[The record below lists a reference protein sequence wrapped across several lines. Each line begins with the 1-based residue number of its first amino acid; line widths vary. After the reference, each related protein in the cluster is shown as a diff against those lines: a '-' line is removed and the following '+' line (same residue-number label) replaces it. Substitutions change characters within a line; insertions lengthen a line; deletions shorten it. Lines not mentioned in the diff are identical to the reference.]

1 MLRVVSKGFTVLKS
15 LVALSIGVGLSLT
28 GSAGAQEHNFPAMN
42 SFGRFFGIG
51 WSRGYHAGNLDG
63 RFQAVKDRHPANT
76 YGSHALLY
84 PYQPAY
90 EPQRAYASFN
100 QGYAQPSRN
109 IGGDSQPLHSI
120 PQSVSSQANPT
131 PAPPIPPKP
140 LDPPPTWLRPFLKE
154 DVATP
159 EFGSKGTREDMEAT
173 EASPSDLIRPK
184 TSNQA
189 EPPNQ
194 EKPKPSDDD
203 DLLTLSPPLQHVFEA
218 RRNQGS
224 NR

>member
-51 WSRGYHAGNLDG
+51 WSHGYHAGNLDG

-76 YGSHALLY
+76 YGSNALLY
-84 PYQPAY
+84 PDQPGY
-90 EPQRAYASFN
+90 EPQRANSSFN
-100 QGYAQPSRN
+100 PGYAQPSHN
-109 IGGDSQPLHSI
+109 IGGDSQPLSSI
-120 PQSVSSQANPT
+120 PQSFSGQSTPT

-140 LDPPPTWLRPFLKE
+140 VAPPPTWLRPFLKE
-154 DVATP
+154 AAAIPDA
-159 EFGSKGTREDMEAT
+159 ESKGTREEVEAA

-184 TSNQA
+184 KSNRA
-189 EPPNQ
+189 EPPEQ
-194 EKPKPSDDD
+194 ETPKPSDDD
-203 DLLTLSPPLQHVFEA
+203 DLLTFSPPLPPVFEA
-218 RRNQGS
+218 RRNQGAK
-224 NR
+224 R